1 MRVLS
6 FDQASAKSGFA
17 LYDDG
22 KLVDHGVIA
31 VKEKDAA
38 LKLNIMFAE
47 IANKIEE
54 NTPDLVVIEGTA
66 LQSNAYSL
74 IMLAQLQGMIVGYCY
89 KKNVEYK
96 IVGATTWRK
105 ALGFRQGPK
114 VARKELKAQAKELA
128 LKLVNE
134 DKKVTEDEADAIC
147 IGYACVSN
155 KSILGGN

>member
-17 LYDDG
+17 LFDDE

-31 VKEKDAA
+31 VKEKDAS

-47 IANKIEE
+47 ISKKIEE
-54 NTPDLVVIEGTA
+54 NTPDLVIIEGTA

-105 ALGFRQGPK
+105 ALGFKQGPK

-128 LKLVNE
+128 TKLINK

>member
-1 MRVLS
+1 MKILS

-17 LYDDG
+17 LFDDG

-31 VKEKDAA
+31 VKEKDAS

-47 IANKIEE
+47 IAKKIEE
-54 NTPDLVVIEGTA
+54 NAPDLVIIEGTA

-105 ALGFRQGPK
+105 ALGFKQGPK

-128 LKLVNE
+128 LGLIE
-134 DKKVTEDEADAIC
+134 GDEKKVTEDEADAIC
-147 IGYACVSN
+147 IGYAFCA
-155 KSILGGN
+155 